1 MSYRLSDSKR
11 AISNVELF
19 GFVDGGIVFEA
30 KSSAATDRRR
40 SLASVG
46 MGGRFRLAGTAFS
59 AEAGIPLAADGP
71 HKSVNLFFS
80 TTKSF

>member
-1 MSYRLSDSKR
+1 MTMNR
-11 AISNVELF
+11 
-19 GFVDGGIVFEA
+19 IVWHH
-30 KSSAATDRRR
+30 SAGPLRPTATDRRR
-40 SLASVG
+40 SLASIG
-46 MGGRFRLAGTAFS
+46 MGGRFRLAGSAFS